1 MAKFSNL
8 SLRDIEFENCK
19 LAGIKFY
26 ECQTELLEIKFNKC
40 LIMYCNFLNL
50 DLRNTLFVECEIK
63 GTDFIDNNL
72 TKADFSKSIFD
83 KSIFH
88 NANLTHANF
97 TGAINYCI
105 NPKDN
110 ILKKTKFSKPEV
122 ISLLQTLDIIIEE

>member
-1 MAKFSNL
+1 
-8 SLRDIEFENCK
+8 
-19 LAGIKFY
+19 
-26 ECQTELLEIKFNKC
+26 
-40 LIMYCNFLNL
+40 MYCNFLNL

-110 ILKKTKFSKPEV
+110 ILKKQNFLNQKLFLCFKHWILLSKNKIV
-122 ISLLQTLDIIIEE
+122 